1 MLYDQNPDPK
11 QDENSSSGDSFSF
24 LKETIKPKP
33 VSREKIFMQLLR
45 MAIYGVIIG
54 MFACCSFFALKPW
67 AEETFREDP
76 QKVTIPEDAEDGAAA
91 EADEQAAQEDAK
103 GYSVQYRLVKLC
115 VCSIS
120 LEL

>member
-54 MFACCSFFALKPW
+54 MFAL
-67 AEETFREDP
+67 
-76 QKVTIPEDAEDGAAA
+76 TITARKMAHVAWHHLYQRKEPR
-91 EADEQAAQEDAK
+91 
-103 GYSVQYRLVKLC
+103 V
-115 VCSIS
+115 
-120 LEL
+120 

>member
-54 MFACCSFFALKPW
+54 MSVSYTHLLSSVLP
-67 AEETFREDP
+67 P
-76 QKVTIPEDAEDGAAA
+76 SN
-91 EADEQAAQEDAK
+91 EAHEILHEPVWQLRK
-103 GYSVQYRLVKLC
+103 S
-115 VCSIS
+115 
-120 LEL
+120 

>member
-1 MLYDQNPDPK
+1 MESVILEQKENLAMLYDQNPDPK

-54 MFACCSFFALKPW
+54 MFACCSFLRSNRGRKRLFGKIRRKLRSPRMQRTARGGSRR
-67 AEETFREDP
+67 TG
-76 QKVTIPEDAEDGAAA
+76 GA
-91 EADEQAAQEDAK
+91 
-103 GYSVQYRLVKLC
+103 GRC
-115 VCSIS
+115 
-120 LEL
+120 

>member
-1 MLYDQNPDPK
+1 
-11 QDENSSSGDSFSF
+11 
-24 LKETIKPKP
+24 
-33 VSREKIFMQLLR
+33 MQLLR

-91 EADEQAAQEDAK
+91 EADEQAAQEDARAPVLDVASYQAMMEK
-103 GYSVQYRLVKLC
+103 P
-115 VCSIS
+115 VCDGGEGRKRCGVGSCWQRGRIG
-120 LEL
+120 